1 MEIIMK
7 KILNIAVG
15 TLLLGVALYAKKVP
29 DYDEGWHS
37 HRPSLQMKERAEER
51 VESKKNALEILDKL
65 LSPFEDIIE
74 DALNK
79 NLSKMQTSY
88 ENAKALTKS
97 ELFKQSIADDAN
109 EQILQDIDS
118 IGNYIHKEDY
128 AKVALLGTKVFKKIT
143 NNYEYSEYVLNQ
155 IYLENLDGMGFEIL
169 SLIEKGDIDF
179 TQIQSI
185 VNEAKKEWM
194 FLRDSINDE
203 NQIDAFDLLFQG
215 LIHAVVE
222 HDTKMLKLLSS
233 MDLALVDIIEKQLQ

>member
-1 MEIIMK
+1 MK

-15 TLLLGVALYAKKVP
+15 TLLLGVVLYAKKVP

-37 HRPSLQMKERAEER
+37 YRPAIQMKERAEER

-74 DALNK
+74 NALNR
-79 NLSKMQTSY
+79 NLSKMQISY
-88 ENAKALTKS
+88 ENIKALTKS
-97 ELFKQSIADDAN
+97 KLFKQSISYGAN

-118 IGNYIHKEDY
+118 IGNYIRKENY
-128 AKVALLGTKVFKKIT
+128 AKVALLGTKVFKNIT
-143 NNYEYSEYVLNQ
+143 DNYEYSEYVLNQ
-155 IYLENLDGMGFEIL
+155 IYIENLDGMGFEIL

-203 NQIDAFDLLFQG
+203 NQIDAFNLLFQG
-215 LIHAVVE
+215 LIHAAVE
-222 HDTKMLKLLSS
+222 HNTKMLKTLSS
-233 MDLALVDIIEKQLQ
+233 MDLALVDIIEKQFQ

>member
-15 TLLLGVALYAKKVP
+15 TLLLGVVLYAKKVP

-37 HRPSLQMKERAEER
+37 YRPAIQMKERAEER

-74 DALNK
+74 NALNR
-79 NLSKMQTSY
+79 NLSKMQINY
-88 ENAKALTKS
+88 ENIKALTKS
-97 ELFKQSIADDAN
+97 KLFKQSISYGAN

-118 IGNYIHKEDY
+118 IGNYIRKENY
-128 AKVALLGTKVFKKIT
+128 AKVALLGTKVFKNIT

-155 IYLENLDGMGFEIL
+155 IYIENLDGMGFEIL

-203 NQIDAFDLLFQG
+203 NQIDAFNLLFQG
-215 LIHAVVE
+215 LIHAAVE
-222 HDTKMLKLLSS
+222 HNTKMLKTLSS
-233 MDLALVDIIEKQLQ
+233 MDLALVDIIEKQFQ

>member
-1 MEIIMK
+1 MT

-37 HRPSLQMKERAEER
+37 YRPLLQMKERAEEG

-155 IYLENLDGMGFEIL
+155 IYLENLDGMGFAIL

-215 LIHAVVE
+215 LVHAVVE